1 MIDLAIIVLNYNTFN
16 ETQRLV
22 NALLLEKCPANAI
35 YVLDNNSSDKVRLKT
50 LNVQIGVNLILSA
63 KNGGYAYGN
72 NLAIRK
78 AISDGKKNFL
88 ILNPD
93 IEISFITI
101 KKMYDRLNTLSNV
114 GILGCRLCYRTAK
127 NIVFSDGGL
136 LFPEKGY
143 MGGHFNANHN
153 TENDEECG
161 LIYDVDYV
169 DGSALMFKKQVLD
182 EIGFLNE
189 AFFMYYEE
197 SEWCLRLLKNT
208 SFKIAVDTCCTAYN
222 LYSEKGAFYEY
233 YMTRNRIWLCRLFH
247 GNKKYVIKERLK
259 LTRKAIKKGSFRLAN
274 AYIRGIINGC
284 YAKIT

>member
-1 MIDLAIIVLNYNTFN
+1 MIDLAIIILNYNTFS

-22 NALLLEKCPANAI
+22 NSLLVENCPANAI
-35 YVLDNNSSDKVRLKT
+35 YVVDNNSSDKVLLKE
-50 LNVQIGVNLILSA
+50 LNLHTGINLILSA
-63 KNGGYAYGN
+63 KNGGYAHGN

-78 AISDGKKNFL
+78 ALSDGKKNFL

-101 KKMYDRLNTLSNV
+101 NKMYDRLNTLPNV

-136 LFPEKGY
+136 LFPDKGY
-143 MGGHFNANHN
+143 MGGHLNANLN
-153 TENDEECG
+153 IEDNKQCS
-161 LIYDVDYV
+161 LNYNVDYV
-169 DGSALMFKKQVLD
+169 DGSALMFKKKVLD

-208 SFKIAVDTCCTAYN
+208 NLKIAIDTCCKAYN

-233 YMTRNRIWLCRLFH
+233 FMTRNRIWLCRLYH

-259 LTRKAIKKGSFRLAN
+259 FARKAIKRGQFKMAN
-274 AYIRGIINGC
+274 AYIRGIFNGC